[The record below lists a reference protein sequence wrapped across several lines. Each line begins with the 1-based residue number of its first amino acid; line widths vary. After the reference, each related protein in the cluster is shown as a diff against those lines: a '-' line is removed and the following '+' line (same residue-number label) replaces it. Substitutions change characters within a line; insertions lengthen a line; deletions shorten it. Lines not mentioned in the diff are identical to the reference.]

1 MGDPQASEGYA
12 LRVTE
17 SVASLRQLHPR
28 HWGTPALLI
37 FTSILLAFGLYLPLL
52 RLEKMLFWKSSYSVV
67 TGVFGL
73 AEDHQYVLATVVFF
87 WSVVFPITKLA
98 LLHWLWFGRS
108 DAKQRAGVLRWL
120 DKLGKWSM
128 LDVYI
133 VAVLIVAVKLG
144 PLAEVTVQ
152 PGLYVF
158 GAAVL
163 LSMFVGARIEGLA
176 RVRR

>member
-1 MGDPQASEGYA
+1 MAAGFS
-12 LRVTE
+12 
-17 SVASLRQLHPR
+17 SLRRARPKDYA
-28 HWGTPALLI
+28 TPGFLV
-37 FTSILLAFGLYLPLL
+37 LATVSLVIGLYLPLL
-52 RLEKMLFWKSSYSVV
+52 RIEKMLFWENRYSVV

-73 AEDHQYVLATVVFF
+73 AEDRQYVLATVVFF
-87 WSVVFPITKLA
+87 WSVVFPIGKLA
-98 LLHWLWFGRS
+98 LLYWLWFGRS
-108 DAKQRAGVLRWL
+108 DAKQRAVVLKRL

-144 PLAEVTVQ
+144 PLAEVTVE

-163 LSMFVGARIEGLA
+163 LSMLVGARIERLA
-176 RVRR
+176 RASRG

>member
-1 MGDPQASEGYA
+1 MPGA
-12 LRVTE
+12 VT
-17 SVASLRQLHPR
+17 SLRQVYPR
-28 HWGTPALLI
+28 HWGTVAVLVLA
-37 FTSILLAFGLYLPLL
+37 SLLLAFGLYLPLL
-52 RLEKMLFWKSSYSVV
+52 HLEKMLFWKNSYSVV

-98 LLHWLWFGRS
+98 LLYWIWFGRT
-108 DAKQRAGVLRWL
+108 DADQRHAVLRWL

-144 PLAEVTVQ
+144 PLAEVTVE

-163 LSMFVGARIEGLA
+163 MTMFAGARVERLA
-176 RVRR
+176 RRARK

>member
-1 MGDPQASEGYA
+1 M
-12 LRVTE
+12 
-17 SVASLRQLHPR
+17 
-28 HWGTPALLI
+28 
-37 FTSILLAFGLYLPLL
+37 PLM
-52 RLEKMLFWKSSYSVV
+52 RIEKMLFWENSYSVV

-73 AEDHQYVLATVVFF
+73 AEDKQYVLATVVFF
-87 WSVVFPITKLA
+87 WSVVFPIAKLA
-98 LLHWLWFGRS
+98 LLYWIWFGRT
-108 DAKQRAGVLRWL
+108 DKDQRAFVVKWL

-144 PLAEVTVQ
+144 PLAEVTVE

-163 LSMFVGARIEGLA
+163 LTMAAGARVERSA
-176 RVRR
+176 RRAR

>member
-1 MGDPQASEGYA
+1 M
-12 LRVTE
+12 L
-17 SVASLRQLHPR
+17 SLRQAFPR
-28 HWGTPALLI
+28 HYGTPALLV
-37 FTSILLAFGLYLPLL
+37 LASVSLALGLYLPLL
-52 RLEKMLFWKSSYSVV
+52 QIEKMLFWENSYSVV

-73 AEDHQYVLATVVFF
+73 AEDGQYVLATVVFF
-87 WSVVFPITKLA
+87 WSVVFPIAKLA
-98 LLHWLWFGRS
+98 LLYWLWFGRT
-108 DAKQRAGVLRWL
+108 DRDQRALVLRWL

-144 PLAEVTVQ
+144 PLAEVTVR

-163 LSMFVGARIEGLA
+163 LSMLVGARIEKLA
-176 RVRR
+176 RRARG

>member
-1 MGDPQASEGYA
+1 MPTRI
-12 LRVTE
+12 L
-17 SVASLRQLHPR
+17 SLRQAHPR
-28 HWGTPALLI
+28 HYGTPALLVLA
-37 FTSILLAFGLYLPLL
+37 SVLLALGLCLPLMHV
-52 RLEKMLFWKSSYSVV
+52 EKMLFWENSYSVV

-73 AEDHQYVLATVVFF
+73 AQDGQYVLATVVFF
-87 WSVVFPITKLA
+87 WSVVFPIAKLA
-98 LLHWLWFGRS
+98 LLYWLWFGR
-108 DAKQRAGVLRWL
+108 AGANQRASVLAWL

-144 PLAEVTVQ
+144 PLAEVTVE

-163 LSMFVGARIEGLA
+163 LSMIVGARIARLA
-176 RVRR
+176 RHARA

>member
-1 MGDPQASEGYA
+1 M
-12 LRVTE
+12 L
-17 SVASLRQLHPR
+17 SLRQVYPR
-28 HWGTPALLI
+28 HYATPALLVLA
-37 FTSILLAFGLYLPLL
+37 SVLLALGLYLPLIH
-52 RLEKMLFWKSSYSVV
+52 LEKMLFWENSYSVV

-73 AEDHQYVLATVVFF
+73 AEDGQYVLATVVFF
-87 WSVVFPITKLA
+87 WSVVFPIAKLA
-98 LLHWLWFGRS
+98 LLYWLWFGRT
-108 DAKQRAGVLRWL
+108 DKAQRATVLTWL

-144 PLAEVTVQ
+144 PLAEVTVE

-163 LSMFVGARIEGLA
+163 LSMLVGARVAKLA
-176 RVRR
+176 RKARA

>member
-1 MGDPQASEGYA
+1 M
-12 LRVTE
+12 R
-17 SVASLRQLHPR
+17 
-28 HWGTPALLI
+28 I
-37 FTSILLAFGLYLPLL
+37 
-52 RLEKMLFWKSSYSVV
+52 EKMLFWDNSYSVV

-73 AEDHQYVLATVVFF
+73 AEDRQYLLAAVVFF
-87 WSVVFPITKLA
+87 WSVVFPIAKLA
-98 LLHWLWFGRS
+98 LLHWLWFART
-108 DAKQRAGVLRWL
+108 DQAQRTAVLRWL

-144 PLAEVTVQ
+144 PLAEVTVE

-163 LSMFVGARIEGLA
+163 LSMLACARIEKLA
-176 RVRR
+176 RRAKS

>member
-1 MGDPQASEGYA
+1 VGG
-12 LRVTE
+12 
-17 SVASLRQLHPR
+17 VATSLRQIDR
-28 HWGTPALLI
+28 RWGTPTLLVAA
-37 FTSILLAFGLYLPLL
+37 SVLLAFGLYMPLL

-73 AEDHQYVLATVVFF
+73 AEDGQYVLATVVFF
-87 WSVVFPITKLA
+87 WSVVFPIVKLA
-98 LLHWLWFGRS
+98 LLYWIWFGKT
-108 DAKQRAGVLRWL
+108 DKNQRAFVVKWL

-144 PLAEVTVQ
+144 PLAEVTVE

-163 LSMFVGARIEGLA
+163 LTMLVGARVEKTA
-176 RVRR
+176 RRSR